1 MAILQTSSMISS
13 ANWTIPGKKK
23 RLAVVYEIE
32 SFISKLIYVS
42 VDNPDCGLVLESD
55 SLDLQG
61 A

>member
-1 MAILQTSSMISS
+1 MISS

-42 VDNPDCGLVLESD
+42 VDNPDCDLVLESD